1 MKSSSGQLNTDEMA
15 IDDNLDSYLLLPC
28 RCEEKGAE
36 DGSGCFDH
44 SIFGWFEIENRPL
57 RIDTVYFIG
66 SRAKLKTH
74 LKRKEGVDIGTAGKE
89 FWDSFNGAGGL
100 TFPCVRG
107 DGTSLVVIW
116 MPKFDWSVI
125 DIETLSHE
133 CLHAAVM
140 VMRMSGL
147 KPKIFTADEE
157 TEVDDEGLCY
167 RQATMLSSLIKKM
180 VVKQNKMF
188 KKAIG
193 KAKGRRKSK
202 AV

>member
-1 MKSSSGQLNTDEMA
+1 
-15 IDDNLDSYLLLPC
+15 
-28 RCEEKGAE
+28 
-36 DGSGCFDH
+36 
-44 SIFGWFEIENRPL
+44 
-57 RIDTVYFIG
+57 
-66 SRAKLKTH
+66 
-74 LKRKEGVDIGTAGKE
+74 
-89 FWDSFNGAGGL
+89 
-100 TFPCVRG
+100 
-107 DGTSLVVIW
+107 